1 MQKIILSNKNG
12 YLINSL
18 KPYLNVIQDKKVF
31 IHFGC
36 PSNKKRFKSKLNL
49 FIKSRLSTLLIIA
62 FCKIFNYKL
71 IYASSMGIFDLFQ
84 TFENLNKFDISKTSK
99 NLNKSEKSEK
109 LQYYYNLYKFKNELS
124 IKKYLNNYLILRIP
138 RVYSKTCK
146 KGLLD
151 PENTHFDYNKK
162 LDFIT
167 LQEFQNCTLKNIN
180 LTGTLNYKTQ
190 TKTIK
195 EILEIF
201 KYS

>member
-18 KPYLNVIQDKKVF
+18 KPYLNILYDKKVF

-84 TFENLNKFDISKTSK
+84 TFENLKTSK
-99 NLNKSEKSEK
+99 NLNKSEK

-146 KGLLD
+146 KV
-151 PENTHFDYNKK
+151 F
-162 LDFIT
+162 
-167 LQEFQNCTLKNIN
+167 
-180 LTGTLNYKTQ
+180 
-190 TKTIK
+190 
-195 EILEIF
+195 
-201 KYS
+201 

>member
-71 IYASSMGIFDLFQ
+71 IYASSMCIFDLSK
-84 TFENLNKFDISKTSK
+84 NLNKFD
-99 NLNKSEKSEK
+99 K

-151 PENTHFDYNKK
+151 PENTHFDYSKK